1 MTSTQPATLPTTKR
15 AVVTGGSSGIGAATV
30 RALRAQGWDVVAVAR
45 RAERLEALAAETGC
59 EIVVAD
65 VTNDDSVTQAVTSI
79 TAGGRVDVLVNNAG
93 GALGLDRVDGADLGK
108 WSAMYELNVV
118 GTLRMTQALL
128 PALRETAGDIVFITS
143 TAGHEPYEG
152 GAGYVASKYGER
164 VAARTLRLEL
174 VGEPL
179 RVIEIA
185 PGMVH
190 TEEFSLVRFDG
201 DAERAAGVY
210 ENVDRPLL
218 AEDIAEAVRWTV
230 TLPKHVNINTMI
242 VRPVAQGGATKLAKG
257 PLGFQE

>member
-1 MTSTQPATLPTTKR
+1 MTSPQPSTHPTKR
-15 AVVTGGSSGIGAATV
+15 AVVTGASSGIGAATV
-30 RALRAQGWDVVAVAR
+30 RALRAEGWDVVALAR
-45 RAERLEALAAETGC
+45 REERLRALAEETGC
-59 EIVVAD
+59 EWVVGD
-65 VTNDDSVTQAVTSI
+65 VLSDESVAAAVASI

-93 GALGLDRVDGADLGK
+93 GALGLEPIDGADLGK

-118 GTLRMTQALL
+118 GTYRMTQALL
-128 PALRETAGDIVFITS
+128 PALRETAGSIVFITS
-143 TAGHEPYEG
+143 TAAHEPYEG
-152 GAGYVASKYGER
+152 GAGYVAAKYGER

-201 DAERAAGVY
+201 DQERADGVY
-210 ENVDRPLL
+210 ANVDRPLL

-230 TLPKHVNINTMI
+230 TLPAHVNIDSLV
-242 VRPVAQGGATKLAKG
+242 VRPVAQGGSTKVHKG
-257 PLGFQE
+257 SLGFQD